1 MSVSTTVTVV
11 LRSVVTAL
19 NEGAPRADRLPI
31 ATQSGQLG
39 IQLLLWARNAERPI
53 SGSSETSRAR
63 TGLNRGSRR

>member
-19 NEGAPRADRLPI
+19 NEGAPCADRLPI

-39 IQLLLWARNAERPI
+39 IADQVKQAMLKMQEV
-53 SGSSETSRAR
+53 
-63 TGLNRGSRR
+63 